1 MVKGLPQGSILGPLL
16 FMIFTNDMPSAVKH
30 CSVNLYADDTTIYC
44 SADDPVRVSH
54 MLEVD
59 LESVHQ
65 WIERNHLQMNVAKT
79 QLMVLNRKRRKCQAE
94 QIHVVLRGVEIAK
107 WEKVKYLG
115 VLVDRDLKWKDH
127 ILKVRHKC
135 LCALGIRRVSSCLPV
150 STRRTLYNALV
161 LPHFDYCSVVWHSCG
176 TTLSQ
181 KIERVQNYAMRVIL
195 GKPPLTPSES
205 LRQELGWTTL
215 QQRREIKM
223 LLQVHRCLNGRAPK
237 YLLDKFI
244 TNADFG
250 CRVTHGEMKLHLSR
264 PNTDFYRRSF
274 EFQGGMLWNSLPSNT
289 RTITSK
295 NTFKNALTR

>member
-1 MVKGLPQGSILGPLL
+1 MVKGVPQGSILGPLL

-94 QIHVVLRGVEIAK
+94 QIRVVLRGVEIAK
-107 WEKVKYLG
+107 REKVKYLG

-135 LCALGIRRVSSCLPV
+135 LCALGIIRRVSSCLPV

-161 LPHFDYCSVVWHSCG
+161 LPHFAYCSVVWHSCG
-176 TTLSQ
+176 TT
-181 KIERVQNYAMRVIL
+181 
-195 GKPPLTPSES
+195 
-205 LRQELGWTTL
+205 
-215 QQRREIKM
+215 
-223 LLQVHRCLNGRAPK
+223 
-237 YLLDKFI
+237 
-244 TNADFG
+244 
-250 CRVTHGEMKLHLSR
+250 
-264 PNTDFYRRSF
+264 
-274 EFQGGMLWNSLPSNT
+274 
-289 RTITSK
+289 
-295 NTFKNALTR
+295 